1 MTSMKLTTTSTL
13 TGIGVHSGLPV
24 TITLKPRDQGIVF
37 VRTDKNNS
45 IIPARWDTVVDT
57 RNCTTIGN
65 SDGVTVS
72 TIEHLMAALA
82 AFGIEDALVEIDGPE
97 MPIMDGS
104 AKDYYTLVEEAR
116 PQTSLTPRRV
126 FKILKDIVVEGDG
139 GRSASLTPSDH
150 YALEVEFDFGGRVAL
165 PKQVVSFTPFKD
177 DFSKWV
183 GPARTF
189 GLLEDAEKI
198 KAMGLAKGASLE
210 NTVVFDG
217 TSVMNEGG
225 LRFEDE
231 CGRHKVLDAMGDL
244 HLAGGLI
251 LGHYKGVHTG
261 HTMNNQLLRKLF
273 ADSSAY
279 VEEPIAEVI

>member
-1 MTSMKLTTTSTL
+1 M
-13 TGIGVHSGLPV
+13 TGIGVHSGLPATV
-24 TITLKPRDQGIVF
+24 TLKPGDGGIVF
-37 VRTDKNNS
+37 VRTDKNHS
-45 IIPARWDTVVDT
+45 VIPARWDTVVDT

-65 SDGVTVS
+65 AEGVTIS

-82 AFGIEDALVEIDGPE
+82 AYGIDHALVEIDGPE

-104 AKDYYTLVEEAR
+104 AKDYDTLVAEAQ
-116 PQTSLTPRRV
+116 PQKVLTPRRV
-126 FKILKDIVVEGDG
+126 FRILKEITVEGDG

-150 YALEVEFDFGGRVAL
+150 YSLAVDFDFGGRVAL
-165 PKQVVSFTPFKD
+165 PKQMVNFTPFKD
-177 DFSKWV
+177 DFAKWI

-217 TSVMNEGG
+217 TSVVNEGG
-225 LRFEDE
+225 LRFDDE

-261 HTMNNQLLRKLF
+261 HTMNNQLLRTLF
-273 ADSSAY
+273 ADSGAY
-279 VEEPIAEVI
+279 VEESIAGVA